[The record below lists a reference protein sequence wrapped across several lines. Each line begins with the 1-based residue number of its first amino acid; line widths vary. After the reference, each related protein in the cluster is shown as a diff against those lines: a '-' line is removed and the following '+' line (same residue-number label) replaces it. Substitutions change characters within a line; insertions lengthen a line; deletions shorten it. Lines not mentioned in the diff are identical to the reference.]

1 MSRAFVPA
9 HARAPTLAM
18 SIVPRA
24 MTHDFPRIVTDG
36 GVAGAPERRARG
48 AIARASR
55 RHLARAS
62 TATTTRATRDGEGE
76 TSASA
81 RGAMVASCLAL
92 AMTLAGVDGEAA
104 SAATA
109 RGEVLGPVA
118 GTFRENLAR
127 EERMV
132 VDEVMRDEQIGIDI
146 IREGAT
152 PRERLDMF
160 IEKETHANE
169 NPSSRSRSTAARRA
183 PCVPREPRTPP
194 RVQDSTT
201 GTRADRR
208 EDVTF
213 DVVDAWRVRVHRARR
228 DGSNGVAR

>member
-18 SIVPRA
+18 SIIPRA

-92 AMTLAGVDGEAA
+92 AMTLVGVDGEAA

-109 RGEVLGPVA
+109 RGEVFGPVA

-160 IEKETHANE
+160 IEKEPPVAVLFSAMFVVNGCFGLIYTLFIRETSAGPGGEFGKSVVNIRKSIVKGIFTFF
-169 NPSSRSRSTAARRA
+169 NAALGRYTT
-183 PCVPREPRTPP
+183 EDS
-194 RVQDSTT
+194 QD
-201 GTRADRR
+201 A
-208 EDVTF
+208 
-213 DVVDAWRVRVHRARR
+213 
-228 DGSNGVAR
+228 